1 MDDIYISFDFLTI
14 NLMLAIGVICFMLW
28 RYTQP
33 YRGPG
38 IWLVAV
44 LIQIAGL
51 LLNLYITSKGTIF
64 YAVVSHGL
72 TITSD
77 SLLVIGVYRF
87 LNLKEKW
94 LLVTVC
100 PSVVAITISALWVM
114 GFREAEWGVVTYS
127 ITSSVL
133 IFKISSV
140 LWLVANQ
147 SKKFGLERIL
157 SLSFFFLMLMTLLD
171 AIVASINLS
180 SYSTHLNKVIS
191 FSYFVSYNI
200 GVPVW
205 IVNLMGLALLV
216 MNQVIRDSQKN
227 AKSAQIMANRF
238 ERLMSITNGGVF
250 LVKNGY
256 ISDANIIMSQL
267 FSLSLNELRNKS
279 IISFF
284 DLSKTLNEGVVEQI
298 SKSDGQLFDRLATC
312 QDGNTF
318 FVEFSI
324 ATLDDGSQVGE
335 MRDISIRKTME
346 DELRLLVFR
355 DALTG
360 AFNRRFFFER
370 AEVELARFGRSKNN
384 LCFAI
389 FDIDFFKKI
398 NDTYG
403 HGVGDSVLKKF
414 SHFCLDGLRETDTF
428 ARYGGEEFV
437 LIMPDTDSSQAMI
450 VLERLCDGWKTEHF
464 SHQGESFNSTVSVG
478 VVQVNDVK
486 PIEHWLDLAD
496 QALYRAKLQGRD
508 RIIIAN

>member
-1 MDDIYISFDFLTI
+1 M
-14 NLMLAIGVICFMLW
+14 
-28 RYTQP
+28 
-33 YRGPG
+33 
-38 IWLVAV
+38 
-44 LIQIAGL
+44 
-51 LLNLYITSKGTIF
+51 
-64 YAVVSHGL
+64 
-72 TITSD
+72 
-77 SLLVIGVYRF
+77 
-87 LNLKEKW
+87 
-94 LLVTVC
+94 
-100 PSVVAITISALWVM
+100 
-114 GFREAEWGVVTYS
+114 
-127 ITSSVL
+127 
-133 IFKISSV
+133 
-140 LWLVANQ
+140 
-147 SKKFGLERIL
+147 
-157 SLSFFFLMLMTLLD
+157 
-171 AIVASINLS
+171 
-180 SYSTHLNKVIS
+180 
-191 FSYFVSYNI
+191 
-200 GVPVW
+200 
-205 IVNLMGLALLV
+205 
-216 MNQVIRDSQKN
+216 
-227 AKSAQIMANRF
+227 
-238 ERLMSITNGGVF
+238 
-250 LVKNGY
+250 
-256 ISDANIIMSQL
+256 
-267 FSLSLNELRNKS
+267 
-279 IISFF
+279 
-284 DLSKTLNEGVVEQI
+284 NEGVVEQI

>member
-1 MDDIYISFDFLTI
+1 
-14 NLMLAIGVICFMLW
+14 
-28 RYTQP
+28 
-33 YRGPG
+33 
-38 IWLVAV
+38 
-44 LIQIAGL
+44 
-51 LLNLYITSKGTIF
+51 
-64 YAVVSHGL
+64 
-72 TITSD
+72 
-77 SLLVIGVYRF
+77 
-87 LNLKEKW
+87 
-94 LLVTVC
+94 
-100 PSVVAITISALWVM
+100 
-114 GFREAEWGVVTYS
+114 
-127 ITSSVL
+127 
-133 IFKISSV
+133 
-140 LWLVANQ
+140 
-147 SKKFGLERIL
+147 
-157 SLSFFFLMLMTLLD
+157 
-171 AIVASINLS
+171 
-180 SYSTHLNKVIS
+180 
-191 FSYFVSYNI
+191 
-200 GVPVW
+200 
-205 IVNLMGLALLV
+205 
-216 MNQVIRDSQKN
+216 
-227 AKSAQIMANRF
+227 MANRF

-403 HGVGDSVLKKF
+403 HGVGDSVLKN
-414 SHFCLDGLRETDTF
+414 L
-428 ARYGGEEFV
+428 AIFV
-437 LIMPDTDSSQAMI
+437 
-450 VLERLCDGWKTEHF
+450 
-464 SHQGESFNSTVSVG
+464 
-478 VVQVNDVK
+478 
-486 PIEHWLDLAD
+486 
-496 QALYRAKLQGRD
+496 
-508 RIIIAN
+508 